1 MGLPASDLQERG
13 AATVYLDLKRSPY
26 IWMVAVL
33 LAYEQSLVS
42 ERDLSQVKR
51 AFDLNG
57 YVGIIY
63 FAAERTTRPTPTLSW
78 YSDSENTLLKG
89 PPFWPSIFFVSLRS

>member
-1 MGLPASDLQERG
+1 VADLPASYLAGVAIVG
-13 AATVYLDLKRSPY
+13 A
-26 IWMVAVL
+26 L

-63 FAAERTTRPTPTLSW
+63 FAATALSL
-78 YSDSENTLLKG
+78 YLG
-89 PPFWPSIFFVSLRS
+89 

>member
-1 MGLPASDLQERG
+1 VANLPPL
-13 AATVYLDLKRSPY
+13 YLVGVGF
-26 IWMVAVL
+26 VACL

-42 ERDLSQVKR
+42 ADDLSQVKK

-63 FAAERTTRPTPTLSW
+63 FVATALSV
-78 YSDSENTLLKG
+78 YLG
-89 PPFWPSIFFVSLRS
+89 

>member
-1 MGLPASDLQERG
+1 
-13 AATVYLDLKRSPY
+13 
-26 IWMVAVL
+26 VAGL

-63 FAAERTTRPTPTLSW
+63 FAATA
-78 YSDSENTLLKG
+78 
-89 PPFWPSIFFVSLRS
+89 VSLVIG